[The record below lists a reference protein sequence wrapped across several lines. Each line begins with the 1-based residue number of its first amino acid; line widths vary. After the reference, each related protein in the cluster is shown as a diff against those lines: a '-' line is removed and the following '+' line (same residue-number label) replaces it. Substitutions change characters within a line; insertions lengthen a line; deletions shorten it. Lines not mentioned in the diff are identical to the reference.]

1 MMVCIFMGV
10 AGAAFSVGLSLT
22 GPQSVGVA
30 AADSPRVTSASLW
43 PLPGADLRRDDLR
56 SRPLHVSAYGTGLT
70 MAPVASHVAGVQ
82 LRYSA
87 GARDLR
93 AALLWT
99 RVGGDS
105 PTRGRFPASKLVL
118 RPKVQSS
125 FIHRICPRND
135 RNQTGSPGSHCNS
148 IPLSHRTIRTTRA
161 STGTRVR

>member
-1 MMVCIFMGV
+1 MVCIFMGV

-56 SRPLHVSAYGTGLT
+56 SRPLHVSAYGTGST

-135 RNQTGSPGSHCNS
+135 RHQEGSTGSRYAA
-148 IPLSHRTIRTTRA
+148 IPLRRSSIRTNEA
-161 STGTRVR
+161 VAGTRVR